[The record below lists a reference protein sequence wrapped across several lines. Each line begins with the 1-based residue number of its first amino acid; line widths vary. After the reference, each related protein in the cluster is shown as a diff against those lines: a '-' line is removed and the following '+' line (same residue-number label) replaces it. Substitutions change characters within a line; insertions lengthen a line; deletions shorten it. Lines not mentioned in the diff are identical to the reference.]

1 MIATSP
7 SPAPQSDFPSD
18 NTEAL
23 ARAQQVLEDTFG
35 YREFRDGQAEVI
47 AQLIDGA
54 DALVLLPTGG
64 GKSLCYQIP
73 AMVRD
78 GTGIVV
84 SPLISLM
91 QDQVEQLRE
100 AGVKAAYINSSLD
113 PETLHSTTQGLK
125 DGEYDMVYVSPE
137 RLLQPYFLNMLASL
151 PIALFAVDEAHCV
164 SHWGHDFRQDYR
176 GLGLLKQRFPNVP
189 LIGLTATADTTTQ
202 QDILIQLGL
211 IEASTDPIFATGW
224 CQNTKHST
232 RLLLISSNRKGA
244 GLFIVIHALR

>member
-91 QDQVEQLRE
+91 Q
-100 AGVKAAYINSSLD
+100 
-113 PETLHSTTQGLK
+113 
-125 DGEYDMVYVSPE
+125 
-137 RLLQPYFLNMLASL
+137 
-151 PIALFAVDEAHCV
+151 
-164 SHWGHDFRQDYR
+164 
-176 GLGLLKQRFPNVP
+176 
-189 LIGLTATADTTTQ
+189 
-202 QDILIQLGL
+202 
-211 IEASTDPIFATGW
+211 
-224 CQNTKHST
+224 
-232 RLLLISSNRKGA
+232 
-244 GLFIVIHALR
+244 